1 VRGTRRTKRPP
12 EPRTP
17 DPEPEKPKG
26 FDNMTKALALV
37 SGGLDSIL
45 AAKLIQMQG
54 IEVTGICFASA
65 FFGSR
70 NAEKMAAQIGMPLI
84 VVDFTEDHL
93 EMTKNPRHG
102 YGKNMNPCI
111 DCHAMM
117 LKYAGNMLAELH
129 GDFLITGEVLDQ
141 RPMSQNKKSLG
152 IVQKESG
159 FEDKILRPLCAQNL
173 APTQMEADGLVDR
186 TRLMGISGKS
196 RKPQME
202 LADNWG
208 IKEYPSPAGGC
219 MLTEPQF
226 ANRLRDLYKHGKESA
241 EPIDVELLK
250 LGRHLRFSSA
260 AKIVCTRNEN
270 EYTLLTELLKDE
282 HIVFDTADC
291 TGSTAVLV
299 PSPEAMVSS
308 EDIGFAA
315 SVAARYSKDKEKDSV
330 RIKFKKKSD
339 TEYEYIYVKPI
350 TDEEI
355 RKVLL

>member
-1 VRGTRRTKRPP
+1 
-12 EPRTP
+12 
-17 DPEPEKPKG
+17 
-26 FDNMTKALALV
+26 MTKALALT

-65 FFGSR
+65 FFGSK
-70 NAEKMAAQIGMPLI
+70 NAEKMAAQIDMPLI
-84 VVDFTEDHL
+84 VVDFTEEHL
-93 EMTKNPRHG
+93 KMTKNPKHG

-117 LKYAGNMLAELH
+117 LNYAGNMLAELE

-173 APTQMEADGLVDR
+173 APTQMEMEGLVDR
-186 TRLMGISGKS
+186 TSLLSISGKS

-202 LADNWG
+202 LALQWG
-208 IKEYPSPAGGC
+208 IKEYHSPAGGC

-226 ANRLRDLYKHGKESA
+226 ANRLRDLYNHGKEIV

-250 LGRHLRFSSA
+250 LGRHLRISPA
-260 AKIVCTRNEN
+260 AKVVCTRNEK
-270 EYTLLTELLKDE
+270 EYSLFMELLKEDY
-282 HIVFDTADC
+282 IVFDTADC
-291 TGSTAVLV
+291 TGGTAVLV
-299 PSPEAMVSS
+299 SPTAVEPSREDMV
-308 EDIGFAA
+308 FAG
-315 SVAARYSKDKEKDSV
+315 SVAARYSKDRSKDSI

-339 TEYEYIYVKPI
+339 TEYEYMYVKPAE
-350 TDEEI
+350 DEEI
-355 RKVLL
+355 KKVLL